1 MRDPNVLYSA
11 LSSFARVL
19 YREQSMINR
28 GSVDSMALQR
38 YKSQIVQCL
47 NHNDP
52 SIRRRAL
59 DVISALIDE
68 QNVEALIP
76 EILEYVRL
84 ADAEFRSELIAKI
97 YSASQR
103 FAPSPEWNFDT
114 VHKILVDSGNYV
126 SGDILSSFCELIAKS
141 GDLQN
146 HAVARL
152 AKSIVEYG
160 DNQSIVQVSAFVL
173 GEFAREEADIV
184 DNLRRLIVLPQTST
198 ETQLYIIMA
207 LAKLAA
213 RFGKREDA
221 VAFFETMETS
231 NHVEVQQRSGE
242 MKRLLASPQLS
253 GAVLAPIVAAS
264 AMSEEKSVI
273 IPKKAGNE
281 EEDVD
286 DLVLLVMDDQP
297 PPQPQ
302 PQPQP
307 QIQQRPQSQPQSQVQ
322 PQSVPSLIEAV
333 APAQSQLPTP
343 PGAKEM
349 ARTSDFVVF
358 GQVQG
363 NPKNPKQLALR
374 LLFYN
379 TSASRYTDFV
389 AEYQIQPGWQM
400 TAQKMDGNVL
410 DVGGKSAL
418 TQVLFLTNQ
427 TNAQFSL
434 QVRASYRFGSQP
446 LSQICTIAALG

>member
-1 MRDPNVLYSA
+1 
-11 LSSFARVL
+11 
-19 YREQSMINR
+19 
-28 GSVDSMALQR
+28 MALQR

-68 QNVEALIP
+68 QNVETLIP

-84 ADAEFRSELIAKI
+84 ADAEFRTELIAKI

-126 SGDILSSFCELIAKS
+126 SGDIMSSFCELIAKS

-146 HAVARL
+146 HAVTRL

-173 GEFAREEADIV
+173 GEFAREEADVV

-207 LAKLAA
+207 LAKLAT
-213 RFGKREDA
+213 RFGKREEA
-221 VAFFETMETS
+221 VAFFEAMETS

-242 MKRLLASPQLS
+242 MKRLLASQQLS
-253 GAVLAPIVAAS
+253 AAVLAPVVAAS

-286 DLVLLVMDDQP
+286 DLLLLVMNDQAP
-297 PPQPQ
+297 PRPQPQ
-302 PQPQP
+302 PQLQLQPQP
-307 QIQQRPQSQPQSQVQ
+307 QPEPQPHIQLQPQPQ
-322 PQSVPSLIEAV
+322 PVPSPIEAV
-333 APAQSQLPTP
+333 AQAPAQLPIP

-349 ARTSDFVVF
+349 ARTSDFVLF

-379 TSASRYTDFV
+379 IGVIKYTDFV
-389 AEYQIQPGWQM
+389 AEYQIHPGWQM
-400 TAQKMDGNVL
+400 TTQKMDGNVL
-410 DVGGKSAL
+410 DVRGKPPL
-418 TQVLFLTNQ
+418 TQVLFLMNQ

-434 QVRASYRFGSQP
+434 QVRVSYRFGSQP
-446 LSQICTIAALG
+446 LGQNCTITALG